1 MSSAFDGPEGTPGRG
16 ALKHAEVFLSTSVY
30 FGVDCRRCDHRIPLV
45 EVISG
50 PRVYQWF
57 VPRLPPFEVRC
68 TNCGTSRTYR
78 SRHVIVFAAPTIE
91 DFETHLAF
99 ERV

>member
-1 MSSAFDGPEGTPGRG
+1 MP
-16 ALKHAEVFLSTSVY
+16 TSVY

-57 VPRLPPFEVRC
+57 VPSIPPFEVC
-68 TNCGTSRTYR
+68 CKECGTSHSYR
-78 SRHVIVFAAPTIE
+78 SRHVIVFEAPTVE
-91 DFETHLAF
+91 DLECHPAF
-99 ERV
+99 RNV